1 MIYGILLSLA
11 LAVEAPPS
19 LNPRALELLDR
30 DAVVKAWALGHHDDN
45 HDGWLTLYEAN
56 QAVDE
61 FKTIADAD
69 RDGRVTPREYDGGID
84 FLKARY
90 RPLPD

>member
-1 MIYGILLSLA
+1 MRSRVGASWCSGSSCRSRS
-11 LAVEAPPS
+11 P
-19 LNPRALELLDR
+19 
-30 DAVVKAWALGHHDDN
+30 VKAWTLGHHDHN

-56 QAVDE
+56 EAVDE
-61 FKTIADAD
+61 FKTIADSD

-84 FLKARY
+84 YLKARY